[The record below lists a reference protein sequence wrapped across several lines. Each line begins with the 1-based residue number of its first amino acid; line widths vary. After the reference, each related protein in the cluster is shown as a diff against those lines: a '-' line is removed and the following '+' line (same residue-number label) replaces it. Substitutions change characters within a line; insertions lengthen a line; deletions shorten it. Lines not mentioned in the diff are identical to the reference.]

1 MTENDPD
8 FRPKHARS
16 LDGLDAFLGEL
27 GPQLEPFG
35 FVIKRGQD
43 ERNGRPWIVLCNSE
57 AGDVAKQA
65 TDLSTLEI
73 SYFQAIIKA
82 IVESSPGFSIG
93 SLAATNLV
101 SGLQGKITRT
111 EAEGL
116 LDALVSRKWLDRS
129 K

>member
-1 MTENDPD
+1 
-8 FRPKHARS
+8 
-16 LDGLDAFLGEL
+16 
-27 GPQLEPFG
+27 
-35 FVIKRGQD
+35 
-43 ERNGRPWIVLCNSE
+43 
-57 AGDVAKQA
+57 
-65 TDLSTLEI
+65 LEI